1 MTTRFKELNPGK
13 RILMGPGPSNVHP
26 KVLQVM
32 TTPLI
37 GYLDPDLLIIMD
49 QVQEM
54 LRAVFQTSNRLTL
67 PISGTGSAGMEACLC
82 NMVEPNDRVLIC
94 VNGFF
99 GQRMCDNVER
109 MGGVLKSIAVNW
121 GEVFDPEQV
130 ERAVKEFHPQIVGIV
145 HAETS
150 TGALQ
155 PLEEISEI
163 VHEAG
168 AILIVDTVTSL
179 GGCPVKVDEWRLDAT
194 YSGTQKC
201 IGCPPGLAPLSFN
214 EVAMD
219 KLLNRKKNGQSF
231 YFDVALIARY
241 WGSERVYHH
250 TAPISMIYALHEA
263 LRMLHDEGLENR
275 FRRHKVNHEALVAG
289 IEAMGLKMFASK
301 ENRLWTLNAVTIPEG
316 IDDKK
321 IRGKLLTDYNIEIG
335 GGLGPLAGKIW
346 RVGLMGETS
355 SRTNVL
361 VLLSA
366 LEDVLSSE
374 GAKIDRGATI
384 ATAQAVYNRGGD

>member
-1 MTTRFKELNPGK
+1 MSTEFKELNVSK
-13 RILMGPGPSNVHP
+13 KILMGPGPSNVHP
-26 KVLQVM
+26 RVLQAM
-32 TTPLI
+32 TNPPL
-37 GYLDPDLLIIMD
+37 GYLDPDYLKIMD

-54 LRAVFQTSNRLTL
+54 MRSLFQTSNRLTL
-67 PISGTGSAGMEACLC
+67 PISGTGSSGMEACLC
-82 NMVEPNDRVLIC
+82 NMIEPDDRVLIC

-99 GQRMCDNVER
+99 GQRLCDMVER

-130 ERAVKEFHPQIVGIV
+130 EEAVKEFHPQMVGIV

-155 PLEEISEI
+155 PLTEISEI
-163 VHEAG
+163 VHETG
-168 AILIVDTVTSL
+168 AIFIVDTVTSL
-179 GGCPVKVDEWRLDAT
+179 GGCPVKVDEWRLDAV

-201 IGCPPGLAPLSFN
+201 IGCPPGLAPVSFN
-214 EVAMD
+214 EVATD
-219 KLLNRKKNGQSF
+219 KLLNRKKKGQSF
-231 YFDVALIARY
+231 YFDIPLIAEY

-250 TAPISMIYALHEA
+250 TGPMNMMYALHEA
-263 LRMLHDEGLENR
+263 LRMLHHEGLENR
-275 FRRHKVNHEALVAG
+275 FRRHKANHGALVAG
-289 IEAMGLKMFASK
+289 IEAMGLKMLVSK

-321 IRGKLLTDYNIEIG
+321 IRGKLLTDYHIEIG
-335 GGLGPLAGKIW
+335 GGFGPLAGKIW
-346 RVGLMGETS
+346 RIGLMGETS

-366 LEDVLSSE
+366 LEDALSSE
-374 GAKIDRGATI
+374 GVKMDRGA
-384 ATAQAVYNRGGD
+384 AVAAARAAYNRGAG

>member
-1 MTTRFKELNPGK
+1 MPTGFKELNPGK
-13 RILMGPGPSNVHP
+13 TILLGPGPSNVHP
-26 KVLQVM
+26 RVLQAM
-32 TTPLI
+32 ATPLI
-37 GYLDPDLLIIMD
+37 GHLNPDFLKIMD

-54 LRAVFQTSNRLTL
+54 LRALFQTSNKVTL

-82 NMVEPNDRVLIC
+82 NMIEPGDRVLIC

-99 GQRMCDNVER
+99 GQRMCDMVER
-109 MGGVLKSIAVNW
+109 MGGVLKIIEVNW
-121 GEVFDPEQV
+121 GEVFDPQQV
-130 ERAVKEFHPQIVGIV
+130 EKAVKEFHPQIVGIV

-155 PLEEISEI
+155 PLKELSEI

-179 GGCPVKVDEWRLDAT
+179 GGCPVEVDEWRLDVT

-214 EVAMD
+214 EAAMN
-219 KLLNRKKNGQSF
+219 KLSNRKKKGQSF
-231 YFDVALIARY
+231 YFDVALITRY
-241 WGSERVYHH
+241 WSSERRFHH
-250 TAPISMIYALHEA
+250 TAPISMIYALLEA
-263 LRMLHDEGLENR
+263 LRRVHEEGLENR

-289 IEAMGLKMFASK
+289 IEAMGIKMFVPK

-335 GGLGPLAGKIW
+335 GAFGPLAGKIW
-346 RVGLMGETS
+346 RVGLMGESS
-355 SRTNVL
+355 SRANVL
-361 VLLSA
+361 MFLSA
-366 LEDVLSSE
+366 LEDTLSGE
-374 GAKIDRGATI
+374 GVKIDRGA
-384 ATAQAVYNRGGD
+384 AVAAAQAAYNSGGD

>member
-1 MTTRFKELNPGK
+1 MPTGFKELNPGK
-13 RILMGPGPSNVHP
+13 KILLGPGPSNVHP
-26 KVLQVM
+26 RVLQAM
-32 TTPLI
+32 ATPLI
-37 GYLDPDLLIIMD
+37 SHLNPDFLKIMD

-54 LRAVFQTSNRLTL
+54 LRALFQTSNKVTL

-82 NMVEPNDRVLIC
+82 NMIEPDDKVLIC

-99 GQRMCDNVER
+99 GQRMCDMVER
-109 MGGVLKSIAVNW
+109 MGGVLKSIEVNW
-121 GEVFDPEQV
+121 GEVFDPQQV
-130 ERAVKEFHPQIVGIV
+130 EKAIKEFHPQIVGIV

-155 PLEEISEI
+155 PLKEMSEI

-179 GGCPVKVDEWRLDAT
+179 GGCPVEVDEWQLNVT

-214 EVAMD
+214 EAAMN
-219 KLLNRKKNGQSF
+219 KLSNRKKKGQSF
-231 YFDVALIARY
+231 YFDVALITRY
-241 WGSERVYHH
+241 WDSERVFHH

-263 LRMLHDEGLENR
+263 LRRVHEEGLENR
-275 FRRHKVNHEALVAG
+275 FRRHKANHEALVAG
-289 IEAMGLKMFASK
+289 IEAMGIKMFVPK

-335 GGLGPLAGKIW
+335 GGFGPLAGKIW
-346 RVGLMGETS
+346 RIGLMGESS
-355 SRTNVL
+355 SRANVL
-361 VLLSA
+361 MFLSA
-366 LEDVLSSE
+366 LEDTLSGE
-374 GAKIDRGATI
+374 GVKIDRGAAV
-384 ATAQAVYNRGGD
+384 ATAQAAYNRGGD

>member
-1 MTTRFKELNPGK
+1 MPTGFKELNPGK
-13 RILMGPGPSNVHP
+13 NILLGPGPSNVHP
-26 KVLQVM
+26 RVLQAM
-32 TTPLI
+32 ATPLI
-37 GYLDPDLLIIMD
+37 GHLNPDFLKIMD

-54 LRAVFQTSNRLTL
+54 LRALFQTSNKVTL

-82 NMVEPNDRVLIC
+82 NMIEPGDRVLIC

-99 GQRMCDNVER
+99 GQRMCDMVER
-109 MGGVLKSIAVNW
+109 MGGVLKIIEVNW
-121 GEVFDPEQV
+121 GEVFDPQQV
-130 ERAVKEFHPQIVGIV
+130 EKAVKEFHPQIVGIV

-155 PLEEISEI
+155 PLKELSEI

-179 GGCPVKVDEWRLDAT
+179 GGCPVEVDEWRLDVT

-214 EVAMD
+214 EAAMN
-219 KLLNRKKNGQSF
+219 KLSNRKKKGQSF
-231 YFDVALIARY
+231 YFDVALITRY
-241 WGSERVYHH
+241 WSSERRFHH
-250 TAPISMIYALHEA
+250 TAPISMIYALLEA
-263 LRMLHDEGLENR
+263 LRRVHEEGLENR

-289 IEAMGLKMFASK
+289 IEAMGIKMFVPK

-335 GGLGPLAGKIW
+335 GAFGPLAGKIW
-346 RVGLMGETS
+346 RVGLMGESS
-355 SRTNVL
+355 SRANVL
-361 VLLSA
+361 MFLSA
-366 LEDVLSSE
+366 LEDTLSGE
-374 GAKIDRGATI
+374 GVKIDRGA
-384 ATAQAVYNRGGD
+384 AVAAAQAAYNSGGD